1 MTTIAVVRKNGY
13 AAIAADTMTK
23 WGTGKETAQYIVNHS
38 KILEL
43 GGSYIG
49 VTGSATFK
57 TILQDYFDR
66 PRAYARFETPFEI
79 FKTWQKLHA
88 ALKQDYYLVTGHGEE
103 DVLESTRMDALI
115 VNARGIF
122 GVAAH
127 RTVQEFSKFYAF
139 GSGGDLAMGAMYTS
153 YGDPRRS
160 AQDVARLAIEAAA
173 EFDDSTGLPVTSF
186 TVKLARK
193 SP

>member
-1 MTTIAVVRKNGY
+1 
-13 AAIAADTMTK
+13 MTK
-23 WGTGKETAQYIVNHS
+23 WGTGKETAEYIINHS
-38 KILEL
+38 KILKV

-57 TILQDYFDR
+57 TILQDYFGR
-66 PRAYARFETPFEI
+66 PRVYARFETPFEI

-88 ALKQDYYLVTGHGEE
+88 ALKQDYYLVTGHSEE

-139 GSGGDLAMGAMYTS
+139 GSGGDFAIQSSCQFES
-153 YGDPRRS
+153 YERQPASNEFRETLDER
-160 AQDVARLAIEAAA
+160 AAVVFQHA
-173 EFDDSTGLPVTSF
+173 DANFNSRP
-186 TVKLARK
+186 
-193 SP
+193 P

>member
-1 MTTIAVVRKNGY
+1 MTTIAVVRKNGH

-23 WGTGKETAQYIVNHS
+23 WGTGKETAEYIINHS
-38 KILEL
+38 KILKV

-57 TILQDYFDR
+57 TILQDYFGR

-79 FKTWQKLHA
+79 FRTWQKLHA
-88 ALKQDYYLVTGHGEE
+88 ALKHDYYLITGHSEE

-139 GSGGDLAMGAMYTS
+139 GSGGDFAMGSMHST
-153 YGDPRRS
+153 YGEPRRS
-160 AQDVARLAIEAAA
+160 AQDVAQVAIEAAA
-173 EFDDSTGLPVTSF
+173 EFDDSTGVPVTSF
-186 TVKLARK
+186 AVKLARR
-193 SP
+193 

>member
-23 WGTGKETAQYIVNHS
+23 WGTGKETAEYIINHS
-38 KILEL
+38 KILKV
-43 GGSYIG
+43 GNTYIG

-57 TILQDYFDR
+57 TILQDYFGR
-66 PRAYARFETPFEI
+66 SRTYARFDTPFAI
-79 FKTWQKLHA
+79 FKTWHKLHA
-88 ALKQDYYLVTGHGEE
+88 ALKQEYYLVTGHSEE
-103 DVLESTRMDALI
+103 DVLESSRMDALI

-139 GSGGDLAMGAMYTS
+139 GSGGDFAMVRCIPPT
-153 YGDPRRS
+153 PRRAGPRKAS
-160 AQDVARLAIEAAA
+160 RARRSRPRPN
-173 EFDDSTGLPVTSF
+173 STTAPACRWTALP
-186 TVKLARK
+186 
-193 SP
+193 